1 MFKQRREGRK
11 RPRLWE
17 DRGALTENRLPRS
30 FECREE
36 RKQKRSHHKDRDD
49 DQRDVAQ
56 DKART
61 FELARCNVARL
72 VLKLASLAP
81 TREL

>member
-1 MFKQRREGRK
+1 MLKQCAESCK

-17 DRGALTENRLPRS
+17 DRGALAEDGLSRCL
-30 FECREE
+30 ECRKE
-36 RKQKRSHHKDRDD
+36 RKQKRTNHKDRND
-49 DQRDVAQ
+49 DQREVAQ
-56 DKART
+56 NEART
-61 FELARCNVARL
+61 LELARCNVARL